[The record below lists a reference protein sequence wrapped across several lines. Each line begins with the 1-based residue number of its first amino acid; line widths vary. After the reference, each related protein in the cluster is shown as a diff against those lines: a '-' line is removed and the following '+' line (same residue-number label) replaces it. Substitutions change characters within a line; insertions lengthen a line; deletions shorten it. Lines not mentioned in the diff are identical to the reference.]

1 MSTVIQF
8 KRSETASDAP
18 DSSDL
23 SVGEVAINLSDR
35 LLYSKKSDGS
45 IISIGDARVPESFV
59 FSNDLDLGNLDSATG
74 DVYDFGSTESE
85 TTSYN
90 MGDLLAPVIMP
101 PSPPASATSTGTIGE
116 ITYDE
121 NYVYVCIATNT
132 WKRSALSSW

>member
-23 SVGEVAINLSDR
+23 SVGEFAINLSDR

-59 FSNDLDLGNLDSATG
+59 FANDLDLGNLDSATG
-74 DVYDFGSTESE
+74 DAYDFGSTDAE

-90 MGDLLAPVIMP
+90 MGDLFAPVVMP